1 MRELTI
7 VADGWERARHAA
19 EVVFRAEVS
28 QEYAVRLET
37 VPPSERSELLR
48 EMEREIERR
57 VAAKAPL
64 WGLY

>member
-1 MRELTI
+1 MRETSI
-7 VADGWERARHAA
+7 VADGWERARCAVEA
-19 EVVFRAEVS
+19 TFRAEVT
-28 QEYAVRLET
+28 QEYATRLET
-37 VPPSERSELLR
+37 ASSSELTELLC